1 MKKFFKITKN
11 DQILGIIL
19 LVMSIISI
27 VLGILIKYNY
37 LQLSSDFFK
46 NPDILSY
53 LMNTSSGYF
62 NKIPKSLYSIRTPG
76 IFNLLITSIREIM
89 INIIPKNRYKM
100 NFE

>member
-11 DQILGIIL
+11 DQTLGIIL

-46 NPDILSY
+46 NPDILSWI
-53 LMNTSSGYF
+53 LIILG
-62 NKIPKSLYSIRTPG
+62 ILSLIYPIYVT
-76 IFNLLITSIREIM
+76 IVA
-89 INIIPKNRYKM
+89 YKM
-100 NFE
+100 KDDI